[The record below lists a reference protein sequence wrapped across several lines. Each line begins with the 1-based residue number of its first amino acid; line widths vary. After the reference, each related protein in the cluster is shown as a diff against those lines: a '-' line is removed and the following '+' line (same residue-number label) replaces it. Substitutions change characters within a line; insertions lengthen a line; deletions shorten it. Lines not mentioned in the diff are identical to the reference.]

1 MITRLGG
8 AVLLEADDVDYLAR
22 ALEMLGEL
30 LAVRGAAPSQKLTVM
45 TETLRSGVNTGATR
59 LNAGVGTRIVDADD
73 DSAHTPWHAFLDTKR
88 TADILG
94 ITPNGV
100 RDLARRG
107 SLPAR
112 RVGRQW
118 MLDAAAVIRRA
129 ESSSG

>member
-1 MITRLGG
+1 MIERVSGVMVG
-8 AVLLEADDVDYLAR
+8 PDDVDFLVR

-30 LAVRGAAPSQKLTVM
+30 LTIRGAAPTQKLTEI
-45 TETLRSGVNTGATR
+45 TAELRAGVNTGATR
-59 LNAGVGTRIVDADD
+59 PKTGADASFVDTEP
-73 DSAHTPWHAFLDTKR
+73 DSAHTPWHAILDTKR
-88 TADILG
+88 AAVILG

-112 RVGRQW
+112 RAGRQW
-118 MLDAAAVIRRA
+118 MLDAAAVIRKA